1 VSQSFSER
9 DRLISLGQPAQASG
23 ADATLIRGVSV
34 FDGMSF
40 IGIRDVRID
49 NGLVTEVGTNLRSDS
64 EFIDGDGKTLLP
76 GLIDC
81 HVHIW
86 GDGLGQALA
95 SGVTTVI
102 DMFMDVSFAAEMRR
116 EQKNGPVTHRADLVS
131 AGNLATAPGGHG
143 TQYGVPVA
151 TLNSPDE
158 AEEFV
163 AARIKEGS
171 DFIKIIWEMGDG
183 SWPTLD
189 EPTIEAVADSAHQK
203 GKIAVIHITR
213 YEHARRAAALGVDG
227 LAHIFSDKEP
237 EADFGPLV
245 AGAEIFVVPTLSVV
259 ASACGVAS
267 GASLVED
274 EGFSGY
280 LTPQQE
286 SSLRQSASWST
297 EQHFDNALAAVR
309 MLHESGV
316 TILAGTDAPNT
327 GTAYGVS
334 MHRELELLADCGLT
348 AEEALASA
356 TSRAAQTFGLEDRGT
371 IQSGKAADLLLVE
384 GDPSKSLS
392 DTRRIASIFKRGVKF
407 DREEYRSRVEVTR
420 VDAQNLAPPP
430 DAEALEA
437 GVISNFEDGLTAR
450 FGSGWSVTTDAIMGG
465 ASVAEMEII
474 DGGADGT
481 DKAMR
486 VSGEVREGYLFPWA
500 GAMFS
505 PGPAQMQPAD
515 LSSRKGISF
524 WVRGEGGTLS
534 FGIMA
539 VSHGFRPL
547 INPFSVSGDWTRHEF
562 SFEDLGLDATDIT
575 GVMFTCN
582 ARGSFAFEID
592 EVRI

>member
-1 VSQSFSER
+1 MSQSFSER
-9 DRLISLGQPAQASG
+9 DRRISLGQPAQANG

-34 FDGMSF
+34 FDGVSF
-40 IGIRDVRID
+40 IGTRDVRID
-49 NGLVTEVGTNLRSDS
+49 NGLVTDVGTNLESDS
-64 EFIDGDGKTLLP
+64 EIIDGAGMTLLP

-86 GDGLGQALA
+86 GDGLVQALA

-102 DMFMDVSFAAEMRR
+102 DMFTDVSFAAAMRR

-158 AEEFV
+158 AEDFV
-163 AARIKEGS
+163 AARVKEGS

-189 EPTIEAVADSAHQK
+189 EPTIEAVVEAAHQYEK
-203 GKIAVIHITR
+203 LAVIHITR
-213 YEHARRAAALGVDG
+213 YEHALRAVALGVDG
-227 LAHIFSDKEP
+227 LAHIFSDKAP
-237 EADFGPLV
+237 EADFGPVV
-245 AGAEIFVVPTLSVV
+245 AEGGIFVVPTLSVV

-274 EGFSGY
+274 ESFSGY
-280 LTPQQE
+280 LTPQQV

-309 MLHESGV
+309 MLHESGAV
-316 TILAGTDAPNT
+316 VLAGTDAPNT

-356 TSRAAQTFGLEDRGT
+356 TSRAARVFGLEDRGT
-371 IQSGKAADLLLVE
+371 IQPGKAADLLLVE
-384 GDPSKSLS
+384 GDPSKKLS
-392 DTRRIASIFKRGVKF
+392 DTRRIGTIFKRGVKF
-407 DREEYRSRVEVTR
+407 DRDEYRSQIEVTR
-420 VDAQNLAPPP
+420 AEAQNFAAAPDAQT
-430 DAEALEA
+430 LEA
-437 GVISNFEDGLTAR
+437 GVISDFEDGLTAR
-450 FGSGWSVTTDAIMGG
+450 FGSGWSRTTDAVMGG
-465 ASVAEMEII
+465 ASTAEIEII
-474 DGGADGT
+474 DDGADGT
-481 DKAMR
+481 ARAMR
-486 VSGEVREGYLFPWA
+486 VKGEVREGYLFPWA

-505 PGPAQMQPAD
+505 PGSAPMQPAD

-524 WVRGEGGTLS
+524 WARGEAGTFS

-539 VSHGFRPL
+539 ASRGFLPLSSPFGVSDEW
-547 INPFSVSGDWTRHEF
+547 VRHEF
-562 SFEDLGLDATDIT
+562 SFEDLGLDGTDIT
-575 GVMFTCN
+575 GIMFTCS
-582 ARGSFAFEID
+582 ARGPFEFEID